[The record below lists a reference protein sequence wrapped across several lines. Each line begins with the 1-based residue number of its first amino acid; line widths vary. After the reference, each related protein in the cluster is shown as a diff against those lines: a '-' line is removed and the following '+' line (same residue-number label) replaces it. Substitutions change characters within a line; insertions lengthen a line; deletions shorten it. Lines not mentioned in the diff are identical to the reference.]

1 MNPTHANGEAMIGQ
15 RTKATKAH
23 SSTQVGLAEPR
34 PRGTPNPQ
42 VSLGLDGK
50 NGLLTSSLMAS
61 VLVGVLFAALTVG
74 PYLSNL
80 AAKSQPAAAKPG
92 DPPVTEKVEPVA
104 ATEPTSKKPADP
116 SKPPAGSKSDI
127 VGKLGENVAK
137 PASPSTNPLDKK
149 DDDILKDLNK

>member
-1 MNPTHANGEAMIGQ
+1 
-15 RTKATKAH
+15 
-23 SSTQVGLAEPR
+23 
-34 PRGTPNPQ
+34 
-42 VSLGLDGK
+42 
-50 NGLLTSSLMAS
+50 MAS

-92 DPPVTEKVEPVA
+92 EPPAAEKAEPVA
-104 ATEPTSKKPADP
+104 ATEPAPKKPVDP
-116 SKPPAGSKSDI
+116 SKPLAGPKSDI